1 VYLDIILRMA
11 QIDKYLELSDQ
22 EVIEKIKDN
31 NDALG
36 IVYKRCKTNSLGFLR
51 RMNTGKT
58 PDDELHDVFQD
69 AILNLYEKI
78 VKGDFVLTCKLQT
91 YMNQVCKFQLLS
103 KIKKSKL
110 TITFEEN
117 IGYDDEDGIT
127 LSYDVSIT
135 DTLDEIE
142 DTKEAQFM
150 ALESALE
157 IMKTAGGRCYEL
169 LTFFWYQRKSMN
181 ELTEIFGYSDA
192 DNTKNQKA
200 RCQKRL
206 KDIVFNEL
214 NN

>member
-1 VYLDIILRMA
+1 MYLDIILRMA

-36 IVYKRCKTNSLGFLR
+36 IVSKRCKTNSLGFMR
-51 RMNTGKT
+51 GMNNGKT
-58 PDDELHDVFQD
+58 PDDELHDLFQD
-69 AILNLYEKI
+69 AVIILYEKI

-91 YMNQVCKFQLLS
+91 YMNSVCRNQLLN

-110 TITFEEN
+110 TRTFEEN
-117 IGYDDEDGIT
+117 IGYDHEDGIPV
-127 LSYDVSIT
+127 SYDISIT

-142 DTKEAQFM
+142 DEKEAQFT

-169 LTFFWYQRKSMN
+169 IRLFWYHKKSMN
-181 ELTEIFGYSDA
+181 ELTQIFGYSDA

>member
-1 VYLDIILRMA
+1 MA

-36 IVYKRCKTNSLGFLR
+36 IVFTRCKTNSLGFMR
-51 RMNTGKT
+51 KMTGGKIN
-58 PDDELHDVFQD
+58 DYELVDVFQD
-69 AILNLYEKI
+69 AILKLYEKI
-78 VKGDFVLTCKLQT
+78 VKGDFVLTCKIQT
-91 YMNQVCKFQLLS
+91 YMNSVCRNQLLN

-110 TITFEEN
+110 TTTFEEN
-117 IGYDDEDGIT
+117 IGIDNEDGIPM
-127 LSYDVSIT
+127 SYDVSIT

-142 DTKEAQFM
+142 DEKEAQFT
-150 ALESALE
+150 ALEGALE
-157 IMKTAGGRCYEL
+157 IMKKAGGRCYEL
-169 LTFFWYQRKSMN
+169 IRLFWYHKKSMN
-181 ELTEIFGYSDA
+181 ELTQIFGYSDA

>member
-1 VYLDIILRMA
+1 MA
-11 QIDKYLELSDQ
+11 QIDKYLELSDL

-36 IVYKRCKTNSLGFLR
+36 IVYSRCKSNSLGFMR
-51 RMNTGKT
+51 KMSGGNIS
-58 PDDELHDVFQD
+58 DYELEDVFQD
-69 AILNLYEKI
+69 ANLILYEKI
-78 VKGDFVLTCKLQT
+78 VKGDFSLTCKLQT
-91 YMNQVCKFQLLS
+91 YINSVCRFQLLN
-103 KIKKSKL
+103 KIKKSKF
-110 TITFEEN
+110 TTTFEEN
-117 IGYDDEDGIT
+117 IGHDDEDGIPM
-127 LSYDVSIT
+127 SYNTNIT
-135 DTLDEIE
+135 DSLDEIKDE
-142 DTKEAQFM
+142 KEAQFM

-157 IMKTAGGRCYEL
+157 IMKTSGRRCYEL
-169 LTFFWYQRKSMN
+169 LTFFWYQRKSMK

>member
-1 VYLDIILRMA
+1 VTLNIILRMA
-11 QIDKYLELSDQ
+11 QIDKYLELSDL

-36 IVYKRCKTNSLGFLR
+36 IVYTRCKSNSLGFLR
-51 RMNTGKT
+51 KKT
-58 PDDELHDVFQD
+58 NGNISDYELEDVFQN

-78 VKGDFVLTCKLQT
+78 VKGDFVLTCRLQT
-91 YMNQVCKFQLLS
+91 YMNSVCRNLLFS

-110 TITFEEN
+110 TTTFEEN
-117 IGYDDEDGIT
+117 IVNDDEDGSPMSFNI
-127 LSYDVSIT
+127 SIT

-142 DTKEAQFM
+142 DEKEAQFT
-150 ALESALE
+150 AIERALE
-157 IMKTAGGRCYEL
+157 IMKTSGGHCYDL
-169 LTFFWYQRKSMN
+169 IRLFWYHKKSMI
-181 ELTEIFGYSDA
+181 ELTQIFGYSNA

-206 KDIVFNEL
+206 KDIVYNEL

>member
-1 VYLDIILRMA
+1 MA

-36 IVYKRCKTNSLGFLR
+36 IVSKRCKTNSLGFMR
-51 RMNTGKT
+51 KMTGGKIS
-58 PDDELHDVFQD
+58 DYELHDVFQD
-69 AILNLYEKI
+69 ALIILYEKI
-78 VKGDFVLTCKLQT
+78 VKGDFVLSCKLQT
-91 YMNQVCKFQLLS
+91 YINSVCRFQLLN

-110 TITFEEN
+110 TTTFEEN
-117 IGYDDEDGIT
+117 IGYDDEDGIPM
-127 LSYDVSIT
+127 SYDISIT

-142 DTKEAQFM
+142 DTKEAQFT
-150 ALESALE
+150 AIERGLE
-157 IMKTAGGRCYEL
+157 IMKTAGGHCYDL
-169 LTFFWYQRKSMN
+169 ITLFWYHKKSMN
-181 ELTEIFGYSDA
+181 ELTQIFGYSDA

-206 KDIVFNEL
+206 KDIAYNEL

>member
-1 VYLDIILRMA
+1 MA

-36 IVYKRCKTNSLGFLR
+36 IVFTRCKSNSLGFMR
-51 RMNTGKT
+51 QKTGGKIS
-58 PDDELHDVFQD
+58 DYELDDVFQD
-69 AILNLYEKI
+69 AILSLYEKI

-91 YMNQVCKFQLLS
+91 YMNSVCRNQLLT

-110 TITFEEN
+110 TTVFEEN
-117 IGYDDEDGIT
+117 TDHDDEVGNLIA
-127 LSYDVSIT
+127 YDVSIT
-135 DTLDEIE
+135 ETLDEIE
-142 DTKEAQFM
+142 DIKEAQFT

-181 ELTEIFGYSDA
+181 ELTQVFGYSDA

>member
-1 VYLDIILRMA
+1 MA
-11 QIDKYLELSDQ
+11 QIDKYLELSDL

-36 IVYKRCKTNSLGFLR
+36 IVFTRCQSNSLGFMR
-51 RMNTGKT
+51 KMTGGKIS
-58 PDDELHDVFQD
+58 DYELGDVFQD

-91 YMNQVCKFQLLS
+91 YMNSVCRNQLLT

-110 TITFEEN
+110 TTVFEEN
-117 IGYDDEDGIT
+117 TGNDDEVGNLIA
-127 LSYDVSIT
+127 YDASIT
-135 DTLDEIE
+135 ETLEEIE
-142 DTKEAQFM
+142 DIKEAQFT

-169 LTFFWYQRKSMN
+169 IRLFWYHKKSMN
-181 ELTEIFGYSDA
+181 ELTQIFGYSDA

>member
-1 VYLDIILRMA
+1 MFLNILLRMA
-11 QIDKYLELSDQ
+11 QIDKYLELSDL

-36 IVYKRCKTNSLGFLR
+36 IVFTRCQSNSLGFMR
-51 RMNTGKT
+51 KMTGGKIS
-58 PDDELHDVFQD
+58 DYELGDVFQD

-91 YMNQVCKFQLLS
+91 YMNSVCRNQLLT

-110 TITFEEN
+110 TTVFEEN
-117 IGYDDEDGIT
+117 TGNDDEVGNLIA
-127 LSYDVSIT
+127 YDASIT
-135 DTLDEIE
+135 ETLEEIE
-142 DTKEAQFM
+142 DIKEAQFT

-169 LTFFWYQRKSMN
+169 IRLFWYHKKSMN
-181 ELTEIFGYSDA
+181 ELTQIFGYSDA